1 MRMAVALR
9 AVGAPAAVLR
19 AAARGPAAVREK
31 AHLEPAQALRLE
43 QVRGRRLAA
52 VRAAHRPAHRG
63 KSVMASTP
71 IQDAATAQSWM
82 PMAMTAILVVRQIT
96 IRVVTDRAAD

>member
-1 MRMAVALR
+1 MRMAAALR
-9 AVGAPAAVLR
+9 AVGVPAAVLR

-43 QVRGRRLAA
+43 RVRGRRLAA
-52 VRAAHRPAHRG
+52 VRAAHRPAHLG
-63 KSVMASTP
+63 KGAMESTP
-71 IQDAATAQSWM
+71 TQAAATAQSWM
-82 PMAMTAILVVRQIT
+82 RMVLTAILVIRQIT